1 MGTTFFAT
9 SGNIY
14 IPLYEIAYCV
24 LWGGL
29 LSGLVNSAFIYA
41 TRHLYASEV
50 TLFMLLEFS
59 LGPVW
64 VWFFLNEIISIQ
76 TTVGGIIVI
85 SSVIVYSFL
94 QLTEPVK
101 VKHLLNK
108 LIPFYIFNCWRKE

>member
-1 MGTTFFAT
+1 
-9 SGNIY
+9 
-14 IPLYEIAYCV
+14 
-24 LWGGL
+24 
-29 LSGLVNSAFIYA
+29 
-41 TRHLYASEV
+41 
-50 TLFMLLEFS
+50 MLLEFS

-101 VKHLLNK
+101 VRT
-108 LIPFYIFNCWRKE
+108 FTE